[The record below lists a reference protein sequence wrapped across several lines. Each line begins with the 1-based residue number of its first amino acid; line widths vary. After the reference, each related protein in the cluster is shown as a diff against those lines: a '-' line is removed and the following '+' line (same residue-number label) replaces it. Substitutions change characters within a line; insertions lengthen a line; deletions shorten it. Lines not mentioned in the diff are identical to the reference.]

1 MEAQQLDR
9 LWHQVMLGLTWQS
22 IGGGT
27 PLFATVI
34 GTTIRVWFQ
43 DNLLGWEVYVAE
55 TNFKDFILDLTDE
68 EVGIE
73 VEVVN
78 ELFEEK
84 TTR

>member
-1 MEAQQLDR
+1 M
-9 LWHQVMLGLTWQS
+9 
-22 IGGGT
+22 
-27 PLFATVI
+27 
-34 GTTIRVWFQ
+34 
-43 DNLLGWEVYVAE
+43 GWEVYVAE